1 MRSSDWNLV
10 RLEGHLID
18 QDGLNCD
25 VSNDTIKCK
34 DDEEKE
40 RIKIKESGL
49 YEISISGV
57 ASQVYVDFEK
67 RTKFFTKTVF
77 SIGNLRLKRIYRIN

>member
-25 VSNDTIKCK
+25 ISNDTIKCK

-40 RIKIKESGL
+40 RIKITESGL
-49 YEISISGV
+49 YEISLSGV
-57 ASQVYVDFEK
+57 ASQVLILIDTIASYY
-67 RTKFFTKTVF
+67 
-77 SIGNLRLKRIYRIN
+77 GYRQTENGFMILTH

>member
-40 RIKIKESGL
+40 RIKITESGL
-49 YEISISGV
+49 YEISLSGV
-57 ASQVYVDFEK
+57 ASQVLILIDTIASYY
-67 RTKFFTKTVF
+67 
-77 SIGNLRLKRIYRIN
+77 GYRRKMAL

>member
-18 QDGLNCD
+18 QDGLSCD
-25 VSNDTIKCK
+25 ISNDTIKCK

-40 RIKIKESGL
+40 RIKITESGL
-49 YEISISGV
+49 YEISLSGV
-57 ASQVYVDFEK
+57 ASQVLILKKVQNLSPKQYFPW
-67 RTKFFTKTVF
+67 
-77 SIGNLRLKRIYRIN
+77 GNLRLKRIYKIN